1 MIFMMRCYFCK
12 KALVSQAV
20 LKGKVKI
27 KGAFSAP
34 FVHSIVVEDKKARS
48 EIVVQSK

>member
-1 MIFMMRCYFCK
+1 MRCYFCT

-34 FVHSIVVEDKKARS
+34 FVHSIVVVK
-48 EIVVQSK
+48 QSCRGQKSQE